1 MASHELKYTHVA
13 AYKVGDLILTSVS
26 KWNGLEELRDQQGR
40 KLIVAR
46 DVNEGPFAHLFDGM
60 FASLLPGREGTLVV
74 LQGTP
79 ELLLELG
86 FLKKETQ

>member
-1 MASHELKYTHVA
+1 MASPELKYTTVA

-26 KWNGLEELRDQQGR
+26 SWNGLEELRDQQGR

-46 DVNEGPFAHLFDGM
+46 DVGSGPFAHMFDGM
-60 FASLLPGREGTLVV
+60 FSGLLPAREGTLVV
-74 LQGTP
+74 LQGAP

-86 FLKKETQ
+86 LIKKEAQ